1 MVMGRPRKAGATRPE
16 RRVKMKELEPVDGKQ
31 IPAMPD
37 PQQWV
42 HADDWAEPV
51 KAWWQSAHSSPM
63 SSEFT
68 ESDIHGLYLAC
79 MYLHESLNPRYKV
92 AERLKLATA
101 WESTIKNYGLSP
113 HSRQNLKW
121 TISQGEQAAI
131 RTEEL
136 RANNR
141 TKKQPQPKTT
151 AAATGVDAAIIQLY
165 RDHS

>member
-16 RRVKMKELEPVDGKQ
+16 RRKVNKYLEPVEGKE

-37 PQQWV
+37 PKQWV
-42 HADDWAEPV
+42 QADDWYDPV
-51 KAWWQSAHSSPM
+51 KTWWDSAHSSPM

-68 ESDIHGLYLAC
+68 DSDIHGLYLAC

-113 HSRQNLKW
+113 YSRQNLKW
-121 TISQGEQAAI
+121 SISQGEQAAK

-136 RANNR
+136 RASNR
-141 TKKQPQPKTT
+141 SKKQQEPKAT
-151 AAATGVDAAIIQLY
+151 AAAGVDAAIIQLY
-165 RDHS
+165 QEHS

>member
-1 MVMGRPRKAGATRPE
+1 MVMGRPRKEGATRPE
-16 RRVKMKELEPVDGKQ
+16 RRKVNKYLEPVEGKQ

-37 PQQWV
+37 PKQWV
-42 HADDWAEPV
+42 QSDDWGEPV
-51 KAWWQSAHSSPM
+51 KAWWNSAHSSPM